1 MRSSSLFF
9 YEILAPSFVFHLLRS
24 GDYFAFEYI
33 ILLITKTSSTMD
45 QAMTSAM
52 TSLEQSFPPTR
63 RCVSRAEFHAW
74 LARARPGEQF
84 EYHRGHLIWDRS
96 PASDLAEDE
105 RRALAKVA
113 DAALQ
118 AAEDGFVHLFQQR
131 NGPLDFSYLA
141 VRTSRR
147 ACAAPAAP
155 PPQLLAAA

>member
-1 MRSSSLFF
+1 
-9 YEILAPSFVFHLLRS
+9 
-24 GDYFAFEYI
+24 
-33 ILLITKTSSTMD
+33 MD

-52 TSLEQSFPPTR
+52 TSLEQSLPPMGHS
-63 RCVSRAEFHAW
+63 VSRAEFHAW
-74 LARARPGEQF
+74 LAPAKPGEQF
-84 EYHRGHLIWDRS
+84 EYHRGHLVWDRS

-105 RRALAKVA
+105 RRAMAKVA

-147 ACAAPAAP
+147 AGAAPAASLP
-155 PPQLLAAA
+155 ELPAAA